1 MGLGVTIGAGAY
13 GIVKEVSVHGTI
25 CAAKEIH
32 HVLMQYAKSK
42 AIEVSFIEE
51 CKHCS
56 KLLHPNIVQFLGIY
70 YPSADAGLL
79 WKECSLV

>member
-1 MGLGVTIGAGAY
+1 MYRKYHSNSQLKDLAVTIGAGAY

-42 AIEVSFIEE
+42 AIIS
-51 CKHCS
+51 
-56 KLLHPNIVQFLGIY
+56 
-70 YPSADAGLL
+70 
-79 WKECSLV
+79 